1 MKSIHQSLNAKVM
14 VFFAGMFLL
23 VLGGSYLIYV
33 QQSSAISTQI
43 QEQSHAMM
51 VESLEQQIAN
61 KTDVGL
67 TNALSLA
74 LSGHTAEMVSN
85 MDRAGLENEF
95 SEILRYFSGQSNFG
109 GIRVQIFNP
118 DFSTLLRSWNL
129 SKYGDTS
136 APAAQVLREV
146 QSQGKA
152 LAAFVSDH
160 DGVFIRGAAPVR
172 HKGELAGYI
181 QFLQGMGSVS
191 RDYEAEGMEY
201 LLLVNDAAVSEAPQ
215 LRSNQRV
222 GEMWV
227 ANDNW
232 FSEDVVKA
240 ISLMD
245 LSKFQDSPYIIGNER
260 FAIGAPLEDV
270 SGRLTG
276 LHVLAMPQQ
285 VVEARISEAMR
296 AAVMVIFLLALVFVV
311 LSGAMFI
318 ILRREVVLPLQ
329 SINAFAGKMSK
340 GDLTTKLFT
349 KQKDEVGQMTAALNE
364 MVDSLSTRFKEIS
377 TAISTLASSSTQLNS
392 ISRDMTQRSEETAG
406 KSNTVAA
413 AAEELSANMGSVAS
427 AMEQS
432 ANNVNTVSVGIEEM
446 SATISEIAQ
455 NADKARR
462 ITEEAVQKSKT
473 GSKRIRNLGTA
484 AQDISKVTET
494 IMTISSQTNLL
505 ALNATIEAARAG
517 EAGKGFAVV
526 ANEIKELAQ
535 QTAQATE
542 EIKEKIQGIQDAA
555 NETVTENLQI
565 DKIINDIDEIISMIA
580 ASVEEQ
586 NVTTKDIAEN
596 VSQAAAGIQE
606 VNANVAQSSNVTGDV
621 AREIAEVSSNATE
634 MKDSSTSVQSSSDEL
649 SLLAEK
655 LKELMSMF
663 RIKI

>member
-1 MKSIHQSLNAKVM
+1 MKSVSQSLNAKVM

-23 VLGGSYLIYV
+23 VLSGSYLVYV
-33 QQSSAISTQI
+33 QQRSAISTQV
-43 QEQSHAMM
+43 QEQSHEMM

-85 MDRAGLENEF
+85 MDRAGLESEF

-109 GIRVQIFNP
+109 GIRVQVFNP

-146 QSQGKA
+146 QSQGQA
-152 LAAFVSDH
+152 MAAFVSDH

-201 LLLVNDAAVSEAPQ
+201 LLLVNEAAVSEAPQ
-215 LRSNQRV
+215 LRSNQRI

-245 LSKFQDSPYIIGNER
+245 LNKFQDTPHIIANKR
-260 FAIGAPLEDV
+260 FVIGVPLKDV
-270 SGRLTG
+270 SGRVTG
-276 LHVLAMPQQ
+276 LHVLAMPEQ
-285 VVEARISEAMR
+285 VVDARISEAMR

-318 ILRREVVLPLQ
+318 ILRRQVVLPLQ
-329 SINAFAGKMSK
+329 SINAFAGKMSM
-340 GDLTTKLFT
+340 GDLTNKLT
-349 KQKDEVGQMTAALNE
+349 TTQKDEVGQMTAALNE

-377 TAISTLASSSTQLNS
+377 TAISTLASSSSQLNS
-392 ISRDMTQRSEETAG
+392 ISTDMAQRSEQTAG

-413 AAEELSANMGSVAS
+413 AAEELSANMGSVAA

-432 ANNVNTVSVGIEEM
+432 ATNVNTVSVGAEEM
-446 SATISEIAQ
+446 SATISEIAG
-455 NADKARR
+455 NTDKARK
-462 ITEEAVQKSKT
+462 ITQEAVYKSKE
-473 GSKRIRNLGTA
+473 GSQRIKDLGDA

-535 QTAQATE
+535 QTARATE
-542 EIKEKIQGIQDAA
+542 DIKGKIQGIQDAA
-555 NETVTENLQI
+555 NITVTENLEI
-565 DKIINDIDEIISMIA
+565 DKIINEIDDIISMIA
-580 ASVEEQ
+580 TSVEEQ

-596 VSQAAAGIQE
+596 VSQAASGIQE
-606 VNANVAQSSNVTGDV
+606 VNENVAQSSSVTKDV
-621 AREIAEVSSNATE
+621 AREISQVSSNASE
-634 MKDSSTSVQSSSDEL
+634 MNTSSSQVQEKSDEL
-649 SLLAEK
+649 SILAEK
-655 LKELMSMF
+655 LKQLMSMF
-663 RIKI
+663 KV